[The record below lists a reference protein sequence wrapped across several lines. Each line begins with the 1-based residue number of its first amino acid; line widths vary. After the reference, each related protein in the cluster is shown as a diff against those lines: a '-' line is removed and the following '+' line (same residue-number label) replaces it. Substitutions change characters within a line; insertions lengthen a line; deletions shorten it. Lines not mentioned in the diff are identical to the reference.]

1 MSILNIPTAVGNV
14 LSSLSSHIGHKKGH
28 GGGGINPLDSAT
40 SSTASSATSST
51 SASQPSSSTQ
61 SMFGTLLDSVEQVA
75 GIQMTAN
82 KPNMAAAQLSASSLN
97 AGLITPASIAA
108 AQAALKKT

>member
-1 MSILNIPTAVGNV
+1 MSILNIPTAVGNAI
-14 LSSLSSHIGHKKGH
+14 SSLSSHIGHKKGSH
-28 GGGGINPLDSAT
+28 GGGAINPLNSTT
-40 SSTASSATSST
+40 SSITSST
-51 SASQPSSSTQ
+51 SASSNAQPSGSTQ
-61 SMFGTLLDSVEQVA
+61 SLFGTLLDSVEQVA

-97 AGLITPASIAA
+97 AGLITPASIAS